1 MAAITYAAGQVN
13 KKEFIYGRK
22 ASFAPNLY
30 LGESIASEKLD
41 KLKKRLEKKPLLANV
56 YLITPAKNPA
66 DQLDIFD
73 ARQLIQTKYKKEE
86 FLILGIAAG
95 YEEALQLIEQI
106 TGECLDARGDCNLR
120 EYLLC

>member
-1 MAAITYAAGQVN
+1 MAGKLT
-13 KKEFIYGRK
+13 
-22 ASFAPNLY
+22 FAPNLY

-73 ARQLIQTKYKKEE
+73 ARQLIQPHYKKRR
-86 FLILGIAAG
+86 ISDSWYCSGI
-95 YEEALQLIEQI
+95 
-106 TGECLDARGDCNLR
+106 
-120 EYLLC
+120 

>member
-1 MAAITYAAGQVN
+1 MAGKLT
-13 KKEFIYGRK
+13 
-22 ASFAPNLY
+22 FAPNLY

-66 DQLDIFD
+66 DQLD
-73 ARQLIQTKYKKEE
+73 ARQLIQPHYKKEE

>member
-1 MAAITYAAGQVN
+1 MAG
-13 KKEFIYGRK
+13 KLKF
-22 ASFAPNLY
+22 ASDLY

-41 KLKKRLEKKPLLANV
+41 KLKVQLERKPFLSNV
-56 YLITPAKNPA
+56 YLITPARNPS

-73 ARQLIQTKYKKEE
+73 ARQLIQPHYKNES
-86 FLILGIAAG
+86 FLVLGIASG

-106 TGECLDARGDCNLR
+106 ARECLETRGDCNLR

>member
-1 MAAITYAAGQVN
+1 MAGNLKY
-13 KKEFIYGRK
+13 
-22 ASFAPNLY
+22 APNLY

-41 KLKKRLEKKPLLANV
+41 KLKKRLDTKPLLANV
-56 YLITPAKNPA
+56 YLITPARNPA

-73 ARQLIQTKYKKEE
+73 ARQLVQPHYRNEE
-86 FLILGIAAG
+86 FLILGMASG

-106 TGECLDARGDCNLR
+106 TGECLEARGDCNLR

>member
-1 MAAITYAAGQVN
+1 MVGKLT
-13 KKEFIYGRK
+13 
-22 ASFAPNLY
+22 FAPNLY
-30 LGESIASEKLD
+30 LGESISSEKLD
-41 KLKKRLEKKPLLANV
+41 KIKKSLVKHPLLANI
-56 YLITPAKNPA
+56 YLITPARNPA

-73 ARQLIQTKYKKEE
+73 ARQLIQPHYKNEE
-86 FLILGIAAG
+86 FLILGMASG

>member
-1 MAAITYAAGQVN
+1 MAGKLT
-13 KKEFIYGRK
+13 
-22 ASFAPNLY
+22 FAPNLY

-73 ARQLIQTKYKKEE
+73 ARQLIQPHYKKEE
-86 FLILGIAAG
+86 FLILGIASG

-106 TGECLDARGDCNLR
+106 TEECLDARGDCNLR

>member
-1 MAAITYAAGQVN
+1 MAGKLT
-13 KKEFIYGRK
+13 
-22 ASFAPNLY
+22 FAPNLY

-73 ARQLIQTKYKKEE
+73 AATHTASLQKRRISDSWYCS
-86 FLILGIAAG
+86 GI
-95 YEEALQLIEQI
+95 
-106 TGECLDARGDCNLR
+106 
-120 EYLLC
+120 

>member
-1 MAAITYAAGQVN
+1 MLPISIW
-13 KKEFIYGRK
+13 EK
-22 ASFAPNLY
+22 ALH
-30 LGESIASEKLD
+30 
-41 KLKKRLEKKPLLANV
+41 LKNWIN

-73 ARQLIQTKYKKEE
+73 ARQLIQPHYKKEE

>member
-1 MAAITYAAGQVN
+1 MAGKLT
-13 KKEFIYGRK
+13 
-22 ASFAPNLY
+22 FAPNLY

-41 KLKKRLEKKPLLANV
+41 KLKKRLNKKPLLAN
-56 YLITPAKNPA
+56 
-66 DQLDIFD
+66 QLDIFD
-73 ARQLIQTKYKKEE
+73 ARQLIQPHYKKEE
-86 FLILGIAAG
+86 FLILGIASG

>member
-1 MAAITYAAGQVN
+1 MLQGRFTIWILYMAGKHT
-13 KKEFIYGRK
+13 
-22 ASFAPNLY
+22 FAPNLY

-73 ARQLIQTKYKKEE
+73 ARQLIQPHYKKEE

-95 YEEALQLIEQI
+95 YEKAMQLIEQI
-106 TGECLDARGDCNLR
+106 TRECLDATGDCNLR

>member
-1 MAAITYAAGQVN
+1 MKAIVVFSMAPAWALIAGMTAFN
-13 KKEFIYGRK
+13 TG
-22 ASFAPNLY
+22 
-30 LGESIASEKLD
+30 
-41 KLKKRLEKKPLLANV
+41 LEKKPLLANV

-73 ARQLIQTKYKKEE
+73 ARQLIQPHYKKEE
-86 FLILGIAAG
+86 FLILGIASG

>member
-1 MAAITYAAGQVN
+1 MLQGRLTKRNLFMAGKLT
-13 KKEFIYGRK
+13 
-22 ASFAPNLY
+22 FAPNLY

-41 KLKKRLEKKPLLANV
+41 KLKKRLEKKPLWANV
-56 YLITPAKNPA
+56 YLITPARNPA

-73 ARQLIQTKYKKEE
+73 ARQLIQPHYKKEE
-86 FLILGIAAG
+86 FLILGIASG

-106 TGECLDARGDCNLR
+106 TRECLDARDDCNLR

>member
-1 MAAITYAAGQVN
+1 MAGKLTYA
-13 KKEFIYGRK
+13 
-22 ASFAPNLY
+22 SNLY

-41 KLKKRLEKKPLLANV
+41 KLKRRLEKKPLLANV

-73 ARQLIQTKYKKEE
+73 ARQLVQPHYRDEE
-86 FLILGIAAG
+86 FLVLGIVSG
-95 YEEALQLIEQI
+95 YEEALQMIEQI
-106 TGECLDARGDCNLR
+106 TRECLEARGDCNLR